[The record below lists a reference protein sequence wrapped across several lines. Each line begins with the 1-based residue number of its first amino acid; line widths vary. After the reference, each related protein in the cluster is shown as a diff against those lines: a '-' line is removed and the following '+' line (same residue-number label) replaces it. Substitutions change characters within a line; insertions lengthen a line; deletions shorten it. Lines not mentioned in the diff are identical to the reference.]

1 MICPLFML
9 IITRRLGSEFIG
21 FVLGFALSLSL
32 TLFIGGITATILY
45 RSKLLK
51 VISCLLS
58 IIGYIGVILI
68 LWFYLMDGYD
78 MKIDVMIPSER
89 FPHNIT
95 NDPSLN
101 GNYSYSFLTYGSG
114 FDERIDYGIKASI
127 KTPTIDLSSIIK
139 LSSSNKKIFKYNEST
154 LPLNGRI
161 WYPTNNTNPYPVVLM
176 VHGNHLPTESSET
189 GYEYL
194 GKMLASQGFIAVSID
209 ENFLNGG
216 SSFFS
221 SIEYGK
227 ISKIKKY
234 SLSSS
239 NGPEFIARSI
249 IILETLQ
256 QFRLWNEQKTNEFY
270 NKFDLSNIGLMGH
283 SRGGEAIVIAYLF
296 NKLNF
301 LPDYPSDIL
310 FNNYNFGI
318 KVLFSIG
325 GTDDGYM
332 PLGRSLQ
339 LYDVTMLAIHGIYDG
354 DVTSFLFQSKLT
366 NLKFTSNT
374 TNYNFKASLYVHQAN
389 HGQFNRNWGR
399 YDLNPGINQFI
410 NVRPI
415 MTMEEQQHI
424 SKIYM
429 SALMN
434 FVLKNQTHYRL
445 LFEDYRSGLLY
456 LPYTNYIS
464 TFQDSN
470 EIIIADFENY
480 DVTVG
485 TIIGSKINITNL
497 LLWSSVYVEV
507 YRSSMLLLQSIENSI
522 GKYTIH
528 LQNTLNGS
536 HVRFMIGCTPDGLA
550 DNLSVILMY
559 ENETND
565 SFIVHVLPALT
576 KQVFK
581 ISFEEYVTALQTI
594 SLPLSHPIIGLE
606 FVINGTNAQFLID
619 NIVVVIN

>member
-9 IITRRLGSEFIG
+9 ITTTISGSEFES
-21 FVLGFALSLSL
+21 FALGFTLSLSF
-32 TLFIGGITATILY
+32 TLFISGIIVTILY
-45 RSKLLK
+45 QSKSWK

-58 IIGYIGVILI
+58 IIGFIGVILI
-68 LWFYLMDGYD
+68 LWFYLIDGYN
-78 MKIDVMIPSER
+78 MKIDVMISTAR

-95 NDPSLN
+95 NDPSID
-101 GNYSYSFLTYGSG
+101 GNYSYSFLTYGSS
-114 FDERIDYGIKASI
+114 FDERVDYGIKASI

-139 LSSSNKKIFKYNEST
+139 LSSFNKNVFKYNEST

-161 WYPTNNTNPYPVVLM
+161 WYPTNNTGPYPVVLM
-176 VHGNHLPTESSET
+176 VHGNHISTESSEI

-194 GKMLASQGFIAVSID
+194 GKMLASQGFVAVSID
-209 ENFLNGG
+209 ENFLNGAPF
-216 SSFFS
+216 FFS
-221 SIEYGK
+221 TGYGK

-234 SLSSS
+234 NFGS
-239 NGPEFIARSI
+239 NNAPEFIARSI

-270 NKFDLSNIGLMGH
+270 NKLDLTNIGLMGH

-301 LPDYPSDIL
+301 LPDYPSNVL
-310 FNNYNFGI
+310 FNNYSFGI
-318 KVLFSIG
+318 KALFSIG
-325 GTDDGYM
+325 GTDDNYM
-332 PLGRSLQ
+332 PLGRTLQ
-339 LYDVTMLAIHGIYDG
+339 LYDVTMFAIHGIYDA
-354 DVTSFLFQSKLT
+354 DVSSFLFQSKLT
-366 NLKFTSNT
+366 NLKFTSKSM
-374 TNYNFKASLYVHQAN
+374 NYNFKASLYVHQAN
-389 HGQFNRNWGR
+389 HGQFNTDWGR
-399 YDLNPGINQFI
+399 YDLISGAKQYM

-434 FVLKNQTHYRL
+434 IVLKNQTHYRL
-445 LFEDYRSGLLY
+445 LFEDYRSGLSY

-485 TIIGSKINITNL
+485 TIIDSKINITNL
-497 LLWSSVYVEV
+497 LLWSSVYVKV
-507 YRSSMLLLQSIENSI
+507 YRSTMLLLQPIENTIS
-522 GKYTIH
+522 KYTIH
-528 LQNTLNGS
+528 LQNALNGS
-536 HVRFMIGCTPDGLA
+536 NVRFMIGRTPDGLV

-559 ENETND
+559 ENEKYD

-576 KQVFK
+576 KQLFK

-594 SLPLSHPIIGLE
+594 SLPLLHPIIGLE

-619 NIVVVIN
+619 NIVVVVN